1 MQDYS
6 RLYSS
11 YRDIIMD
18 DANLTNLSLNENLSV
33 MDTNANK
40 TWRIVFFLY
49 GTASKGEYLVQM
61 GTMNIPVF

>member
-6 RLYSS
+6 KLYSS

-18 DANLTNLSLNENLSV
+18 DVKLTNLSHNENLSV

-40 TWRIVFFLY
+40 T
-49 GTASKGEYLVQM
+49 
-61 GTMNIPVF
+61 